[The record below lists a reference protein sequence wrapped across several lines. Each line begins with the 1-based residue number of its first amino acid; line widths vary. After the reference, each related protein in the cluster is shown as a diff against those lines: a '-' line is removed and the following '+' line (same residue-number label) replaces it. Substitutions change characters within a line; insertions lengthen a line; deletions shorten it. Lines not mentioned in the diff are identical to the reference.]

1 MNIVLMDILT
11 VLPQNL
17 LAAYFFTK
25 FIDAKRPR
33 LCMALIALGSFLSYM
48 FTGYVVTD
56 ITPLR
61 LLLTDGSQLLV
72 IVLMRRRPLIQC
84 FLYYVI
90 TLVAMVMAEM
100 PMDLV
105 LMHYYPG
112 FHSIAD
118 IAPMYLLVWRTGYLL
133 LFTMGYLIPYVLLQR
148 HYHTLKG
155 DGSIRYVPFLAVQTI
170 LLVLPLTIL
179 QANMAHFSQWW
190 GMALAYI
197 GANLLLDLLLVQT
210 FRRMSKAH
218 ALEQRQQE
226 ENAMVQMQMDYYQQF
241 QDNARALRQV
251 RHDMK
256 NQLTALSLLL
266 EQGELDTVREQIS
279 AITAALARTGRQGT
293 DNPMVDAVIHSK
305 EAICQEEGI
314 ALTVQG
320 RLVGDLGSGEV
331 QLCSIAA
338 MLLDHAIEV
347 CRKVPPEMQPVILLS
362 VVQEQPLILALRYP
376 LSEAMEEETAQ
387 LEARLRAGGYSGTVS
402 GTETAGQ
409 YEITLTFAP
418 QHPNVALS

>member
-17 LAAYFFTK
+17 LAAYFYTK

-33 LCMALIALGSFLSYM
+33 LCMALIALGSFLGYM

-61 LLLTDGSQLLV
+61 MLLTNGSQLLV
-72 IVLMRRRPLIQC
+72 ILLMRRRPLIQC

-90 TLVAMVMAEM
+90 TLGAMVLAEM

-118 IAPMYLLVWRTGYLL
+118 VTPMYLLVWRTGYLL

-179 QANMAHFSQWW
+179 QANMEHFSQWW

-256 NQLTALSLLL
+256 NQLTTLSILL
-266 EQGELDTVREQIS
+266 EQGDLDTVREQIT
-279 AITAALARTGRQGT
+279 AITADLARAGWQGT

-320 RLVGDLGSGEV
+320 TLEEDLGSGEV

-338 MLLDHAIEV
+338 LTLEHAIEA
-347 CRKVPPEMQPVILLS
+347 CRKVPPEVQPVIRLS
-362 VVQEQPLILALRYP
+362 VLGQKPLTISFRYP
-376 LSEAMEEETAQ
+376 LVEEIKEETAR
-387 LEARLRAGGYSGTVS
+387 LEARLHAGGYSGTVS
-402 GTETAGQ
+402 GAETEGQ
-409 YEITLTFAP
+409 CEITLTFAP
-418 QHPNVALS
+418 QRPNVPLS

>member
-256 NQLTALSLLL
+256 NQLTTLSLLL

-331 QLCSIAA
+331 QLCSITA

-347 CRKVPPEMQPVILLS
+347 CRKIPPEMQPVILLS

-402 GTETAGQ
+402 GTGTAGQ